1 MKLKLSLLLLL
12 LFSVN
17 SIYALSKCQ
26 CTVDSSSFPGSI
38 NTPPTSLTFSPDN
51 EFVGSTDLGKL
62 IAVGSIQI
70 LQQIFQVETY
80 SYQGLPHNC
89 PFGYIPLTKDDFI
102 AIIGRSDVNS
112 LVGSTHLNLN
122 FTKNVYYSSTK
133 VNATATAGDDN
144 DAYVYFTLSLD
155 ENNKIVIDSSNTYWE
170 IKVKSTIC
178 KRNPKEFFISLK
190 GYEGFD
196 LEKGKSYQM
205 QIANKNVQ
213 QYYIYDNNGNK
224 FTTQTFTYTH
234 NGDSQWGCATLN
246 FKLQLFG
253 GPIVGDCLAIWT
265 NNQMA
270 FNADSSSFNMNS
282 IKTTVLQGV
291 KANENNG
298 FFFGPGSAPIAPI
311 IGDSSSFYVY
321 YSIITSDQLMVQ
333 KVSSTGTPIGSPI
346 DTKQVGKPFDI
357 VSTQFGFVVMAAD
370 STQRAFIQAINKDGS
385 QRWLRILVNN
395 GNKPDSPRE
404 QIEFFRNEK
413 CEFYHGMNAMYR
425 SDNGRLNYARGKIQ
439 AVWAHYNHFGFLK
452 DGSRND
458 HTGDSMIS
466 LDADTGYDQNIFWS
480 WATSHS
486 LYQNMHY
493 DGKNLYVAS
502 LSDGYPM
509 NINFQHCDIDTYD
522 CFSSDK
528 IVQGDIAG
536 NGLGLAAGRTGSFF
550 SLIGNRNQKLFVYQR
565 KASKGGYEDIIS
577 ENKINELAVV
587 KFNSQLNYTSTTTL
601 LSGDIASR
609 VNCIKSVPFG
619 KNILLAYTVIPASE
633 VNNFNRQNSE
643 SKVDQAYIA
652 LLNGTD
658 GSFLIKPQ
666 QLPSFQISQ
675 SDDWRILEN
684 GSIAYTYVDKD
695 SNLNIYYTPALTIPN
710 YPNPITISD
719 SIYGFGNFT
728 NSQFKAEINNYNSV
742 CVKQGDSNWNVI
754 DFENNKPTNSSN
766 SNNKTNSNN
775 SNNSTNS
782 SNSKNQTNS
791 SNPNNQTNSI
801 NYNNQTNSRNSNN
814 QTITSNSN
822 NPCVPSN
829 SQDCIQISS
838 ESIINHLSILLL
850 ITTLLL

>member
-1 MKLKLSLLLLL
+1 MQLKLSFFLLL
-12 LFSVN
+12 LFCVN

-26 CTVDSSSFPGSI
+26 CTVDNSSFPGSS
-38 NTPPTSLTFSPDN
+38 NTPPNSLTFSPDN
-51 EFVGSTDLGKL
+51 EFVGSTDVGKL
-62 IAVGSIQI
+62 ISVGSIQI
-70 LQQIFQVETY
+70 LQQAFQVEKS
-80 SYQGLPHNC
+80 SYDGLPHKC
-89 PFGYIPLTKDDFI
+89 PSGFIPLTKDDFAI
-102 AIIGRSDVNS
+102 IIGRSDVKT
-112 LVGSTHLNLN
+112 LVGSTYLNLD
-122 FTKNVYYSSTK
+122 FSKNVYYSSTK
-133 VNATATAGDDN
+133 VNETATRGDDIE
-144 DAYVYFTLSLD
+144 AYTYFSLSLD
-155 ENNKIVIDSSNTYWE
+155 KNNTIIIDKSNTYWE
-170 IKVKSTIC
+170 KKVKSTLC
-178 KRNPKEFFISLK
+178 KRSLKEFFISLN

-205 QIANKNVQ
+205 QITNKNVL

-224 FTTQTFTYTH
+224 FTSQTFTYTH

-265 NNQMA
+265 QNQIA

-321 YSIITSDQLMVQ
+321 YSIKTSDQLMVQ

-370 STQRAFIQAINKDGS
+370 STQKAFIQAINKDGS

-395 GNKPDSPRE
+395 GDKPDSPKD
-404 QIEFFRNEK
+404 QIEFFRNDK
-413 CEFYHGMNAMYR
+413 CELPFGMTCMYN
-425 SDNGRLNYARGKIQ
+425 SHNGRLNYARGKIQ
-439 AVWAHYNHFGFLK
+439 AIWAHYNHFGFEK
-452 DGSRND
+452 DGNRKD
-458 HTGDSMIS
+458 HTADTMIS
-466 LDADTGYDQNIFWS
+466 LDADTGYNQNIFWS
-480 WATSHS
+480 WGTSHS

-502 LSDGYPM
+502 LGDGYPM
-509 NINFQHCDIDTYD
+509 NINFSICNIDTYL
-522 CFSSDK
+522 CQSSSK
-528 IVQGDIAG
+528 IVQGDIPG
-536 NGLGLAAGRTGSFF
+536 NGYGHAAGRMGSFF
-550 SLIGNRNQKLFVYQR
+550 SLIENRNQKLFVYQR
-565 KASKGGYEDIIS
+565 KASKGGYEDSIS
-577 ENKINELAVV
+577 ENSINELAVI

-619 KNILLAYTVIPASE
+619 KNILLAYTVIPTSE
-633 VNNFNRQNSE
+633 VQNFNRQNSE
-643 SKVDQAYIA
+643 SKVDEAYIA
-652 LLNGTD
+652 LLSGVD
-658 GSFLIKPQ
+658 GSFLVKPT

-710 YPNPITISD
+710 YPNPIKISN

-728 NSQFKAEINNYNSV
+728 NTQFKAKKNNYNNV
-742 CVKQGDSNWNVI
+742 CVKQGDSNWSVV
-754 DFENNKPTNSSN
+754 DFETNTTNTSN
-766 SNNKTNSNN
+766 SNNQTNSNN

-782 SNSKNQTNS
+782 SNSSNPKNSNNPNNSTNS
-791 SNPNNQTNSI
+791 S
-801 NYNNQTNSRNSNN
+801 NSNN
-814 QTITSNSN
+814 QTNTSNSK
-822 NPCVPSN
+822 NPCIPN
-829 SQDCIQISS
+829 SSLDCIQISS

-850 ITTLLL
+850 IITLLL

>member
-1 MKLKLSLLLLL
+1 MQLKLSLLLLFL
-12 LFSVN
+12 LFVN
-17 SIYALSKCQ
+17 SIYTLSKCQ
-26 CTVDSSSFPGSI
+26 CTVDNSTFPGSI
-38 NTPPTSLTFSPDN
+38 NTPPASLAFSLDN
-51 EFVGSTDLGKL
+51 EVVGSTDIGKL

-70 LQQIFQVETY
+70 LQQIFQVQKQ
-80 SYQGLPHNC
+80 SSGQLNHNC
-89 PFGYIPLTKDDFI
+89 PSGYIPLTKDDFT
-102 AIIGRSDVNS
+102 AIIGRSDINS
-112 LVGSTHLNLN
+112 LVGSTYLNLD
-122 FTKNVYYSSTK
+122 FKKNVYYSSTK
-133 VNATATAGDDN
+133 VNATATKGDDN
-144 DAYVYFTLSLD
+144 EAYVYFTLSLNK
-155 ENNKIVIDSSNTYWE
+155 NNTIVIDNSNTYWE
-170 IKVKSTIC
+170 TKIKSTIC
-178 KRNPKEFFISLK
+178 KRNLQQFSISLN

-196 LEKGKSYQM
+196 LEKGQSYQM
-205 QIANKNVQ
+205 QITTKNVQ

-253 GPIVGDCLAIWT
+253 GLIVGDCLAIWT
-265 NNQMA
+265 QNQMA

-385 QRWLRILVNN
+385 QRWFRILVNN
-395 GNKPDSPRE
+395 GDKPDSPKD
-404 QIEFFRNEK
+404 QIEFFWNDK
-413 CEFYHGMNAMYR
+413 CELSFGMTCMYR
-425 SDNGRLNYARGKIQ
+425 PHNGRLNYARGKIQ
-439 AVWAHYNHFGFLK
+439 AIWAHYNHFGFK
-452 DGSRND
+452 DDGSRND
-458 HTGDSMIS
+458 HTGDTMIS
-466 LDADTGYDQNIFWS
+466 LDADTGYNQNIFWS

-502 LSDGYPM
+502 LGDAFPM
-509 NINFQHCDIDTYD
+509 NIQFQVCNIDTYK
-522 CFSSDK
+522 CYSSVK
-528 IVQGDIAG
+528 IVQGDITG
-536 NGLGLAAGRTGSFF
+536 NGGGLSAGRIGGFF

-565 KASKGGYEDIIS
+565 KASNGGYDGAIS

-633 VNNFNRQNSE
+633 VQNFNRQNSE
-643 SKVDQAYIA
+643 SKVDEAYIA
-652 LLNGTD
+652 LLSGTD
-658 GSFLIKPQ
+658 GSFLVKPT

-710 YPNPITISD
+710 YPNPITTSD
-719 SIYGFGNFT
+719 NIYGFSSFT
-728 NSQFKAEINNYNSV
+728 NSQFKGEKNNYNDK
-742 CVKQGDSNWNVI
+742 CVKQGDSNWSIV
-754 DFENNKPTNSSN
+754 DFETDKPANSCI
-766 SNNKTNSNN
+766 
-775 SNNSTNS
+775 
-782 SNSKNQTNS
+782 
-791 SNPNNQTNSI
+791 PSI
-801 NYNNQTNSRNSNN
+801 
-814 QTITSNSN
+814 
-822 NPCVPSN
+822 
-829 SQDCIQISS
+829 SQDCIQISFGS
-838 ESIINHLSILLL
+838 TIIHLSIFLL
-850 ITTLLL
+850 IAILLQ